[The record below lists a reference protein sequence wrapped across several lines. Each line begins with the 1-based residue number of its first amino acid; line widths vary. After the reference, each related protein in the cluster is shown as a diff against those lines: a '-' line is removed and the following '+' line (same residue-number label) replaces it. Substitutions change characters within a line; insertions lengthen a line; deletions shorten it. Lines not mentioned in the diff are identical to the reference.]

1 MSGTH
6 LAPTVFLDRDGTLI
20 EEVGYLSH
28 LDRIALYP
36 WSIESVKLLNRAGF
50 KVVVVTNQA
59 GVARGLFDED
69 FIDEAHR
76 FLDQKFS
83 DGGATIDKFYYC
95 PHHPEA
101 SVEAYRSE
109 CDCRKPKAGMLWKAA
124 QELQLELSHSFVIGD
139 RLSDLRLGPAVGAK
153 SVLVRTGY
161 GETTARELT
170 DDVEVAYTAPELM
183 TAVAW
188 ILRQSK

>member
-76 FLDQKFS
+76 FLDQKFG
-83 DGGATIDKFYYC
+83 DGGAMIDKFYYC

-101 SVEAYRSE
+101 SVEAYRCE

-139 RLSDLRLGPAVGAK
+139 RLSDLRLGQAVGAR
-153 SVLVRTGY
+153 SLLVRTGY

-188 ILRQSK
+188 ILRHSK

>member
-28 LDRIALYP
+28 LDRIVLYP

-76 FLDQKFS
+76 FLDQKFG
-83 DGGATIDKFYYC
+83 DGGAMIDKFYYC

-101 SVEAYRSE
+101 SVEAYRCE

-139 RLSDLRLGPAVGAK
+139 RLSDLRLGQAVGAR
-153 SVLVRTGY
+153 SLLVRTGY

-170 DDVEVAYTAPELM
+170 DDVEVDYTAPELM

>member
-28 LDRIALYP
+28 LDRIVLYP

-170 DDVEVAYTAPELM
+170 DDVEVDYTAPELM

>member
-1 MSGTH
+1 MKAL

-69 FIDEAHR
+69 FIHEAHR

-139 RLSDLRLGPAVGAK
+139 RLSDLRLGQAVGAR
-153 SVLVRTGY
+153 SLLVRTGY

-188 ILRQSK
+188 ILRHSK

>member
-6 LAPTVFLDRDGTLI
+6 LAPTVFLARDGTLI

-69 FIDEAHR
+69 FINEAHR
-76 FLDQKFS
+76 FLDQKFG

-101 SVEAYRSE
+101 SVEAYRCE

-188 ILRQSK
+188 ILRHSK

>member
-1 MSGTH
+1 VSGTH

-28 LDRIALYP
+28 LDRIVLYP

-76 FLDQKFS
+76 FLDQKFG

-101 SVEAYRSE
+101 SVEAYRCE

-170 DDVEVAYTAPELM
+170 DDVEVDYTAPELM

>member
-139 RLSDLRLGPAVGAK
+139 RLSDLRLGQAVGAR
-153 SVLVRTGY
+153 SLLVRTGY
-161 GETTARELT
+161 GETTARELN

-188 ILRQSK
+188 ILRRSK

>member
-28 LDRIALYP
+28 LDRIVLYP

-76 FLDQKFS
+76 FLDQKFG

-101 SVEAYRSE
+101 SVEAYRCE

-161 GETTARELT
+161 GESTARELT
-170 DDVEVAYTAPELM
+170 DDFEVDYTAPELM

>member
-76 FLDQKFS
+76 FLDQKFG
-83 DGGATIDKFYYC
+83 DGGAMIDKFYYC

-101 SVEAYRSE
+101 SVEAYRCE

-170 DDVEVAYTAPELM
+170 DDVEVAYTAQELM

>member
-28 LDRIALYP
+28 LDRIVLYP

-76 FLDQKFS
+76 FLDQKFG

-101 SVEAYRSE
+101 SVEAYRCE

-170 DDVEVAYTAPELM
+170 DDFEVDYTAPELM

>member
-69 FIDEAHR
+69 FINEAHR
-76 FLDQKFS
+76 FLDQKFG

-101 SVEAYRSE
+101 SVEAYRCE

-188 ILRQSK
+188 ILRHSK

>member
-76 FLDQKFS
+76 FLEKKFS

-170 DDVEVAYTAPELM
+170 DDVEVAYTAQELM

-188 ILRQSK
+188 ILRHSK

>member
-76 FLDQKFS
+76 FLDQKFG
-83 DGGATIDKFYYC
+83 DGGAMIDKFYYC

-101 SVEAYRSE
+101 SVEAYRCE

-139 RLSDLRLGPAVGAK
+139 RLSDLRLGQAVGAR
-153 SVLVRTGY
+153 SLLVRTGY

-188 ILRQSK
+188 ILRHST

>member
-170 DDVEVAYTAPELM
+170 DDVEVDYTAPELM

-188 ILRQSK
+188 ILRHSK

>member
-1 MSGTH
+1 VSGTH

-28 LDRIALYP
+28 LDRIVLYP

-139 RLSDLRLGPAVGAK
+139 RLSDLRLGQAVGAR
-153 SVLVRTGY
+153 SLLVRTGY

-188 ILRQSK
+188 ILRHST

>member
-28 LDRIALYP
+28 LDPIVLYP

-170 DDVEVAYTAPELM
+170 DDVEVAYTAQELM

-188 ILRQSK
+188 ILRHSK

>member
-6 LAPTVFLDRDGTLI
+6 LSPTVFLDRDGTLI

-69 FIDEAHR
+69 FINEAHR
-76 FLDQKFS
+76 FLDQKFG

-101 SVEAYRSE
+101 SVEAYRCE

-188 ILRQSK
+188 ILRHSK

>member
-6 LAPTVFLDRDGTLI
+6 LSPTVFLDRDGTLI

-139 RLSDLRLGPAVGAK
+139 RLSDLRLGQAVGAR
-153 SVLVRTGY
+153 SLLVRTGY

-188 ILRQSK
+188 ILRHST

>member
-28 LDRIALYP
+28 LDRIVLYP

-76 FLDQKFS
+76 FPDQKFG

-101 SVEAYRSE
+101 SVEAYRCE

-170 DDVEVAYTAPELM
+170 DDVEVDYTAPELM

-188 ILRQSK
+188 ILRHSK

>member
-28 LDRIALYP
+28 LDRIVLYP

-139 RLSDLRLGPAVGAK
+139 RLSDLRLGQAVGAR
-153 SVLVRTGY
+153 SLLVRTGY

-188 ILRQSK
+188 ILRHST

>member
-1 MSGTH
+1 VSGTH

-139 RLSDLRLGPAVGAK
+139 RLSDLRLGQAVGAR
-153 SVLVRTGY
+153 SLLVRTGY

-188 ILRQSK
+188 ILRHSK

>member
-28 LDRIALYP
+28 LDRIVLYP

-139 RLSDLRLGPAVGAK
+139 RLSDLRLGQAVGAR
-153 SVLVRTGY
+153 SLLVRTGY

-188 ILRQSK
+188 ILRRSK

>member
-36 WSIESVKLLNRAGF
+36 WSIETVKLLNRAGF

-139 RLSDLRLGPAVGAK
+139 RLSDLRLGQAVGAR
-153 SVLVRTGY
+153 SLLVRTGY

-188 ILRQSK
+188 ILRRSK

>member
-101 SVEAYRSE
+101 SVEAYRCE

-170 DDVEVAYTAPELM
+170 DDVEVDYTAPELM

-188 ILRQSK
+188 ILRHSK

>member
-69 FIDEAHR
+69 FIDGAHR

-170 DDVEVAYTAPELM
+170 DDVEVDYTAPELM

>member
-76 FLDQKFS
+76 FLDQKFG
-83 DGGATIDKFYYC
+83 DGGAMFDKFYYC

-101 SVEAYRSE
+101 SVEAYRCE

-170 DDVEVAYTAPELM
+170 DDVEVAYTAQELM

-188 ILRQSK
+188 ILRHSK

>member
-139 RLSDLRLGPAVGAK
+139 RLSDLRLGQAVGAR
-153 SVLVRTGY
+153 SLLVRTGY

-170 DDVEVAYTAPELM
+170 DDVEVAYTAQELM

-188 ILRQSK
+188 ILRHSK

>member
-28 LDRIALYP
+28 LDRIVLYP

-139 RLSDLRLGPAVGAK
+139 RLSDLRLGQAVGAR
-153 SVLVRTGY
+153 SLLVRTGY

-170 DDVEVAYTAPELM
+170 DDVEVAYTAQELM

-188 ILRQSK
+188 ILRHSK

>member
-28 LDRIALYP
+28 LDRIVLYP

-83 DGGATIDKFYYC
+83 DGGATIDRFYYC

-139 RLSDLRLGPAVGAK
+139 RLSDLRLGQAVGAR
-153 SVLVRTGY
+153 SLLVRTGY

-188 ILRQSK
+188 ILRHSK

>member
-139 RLSDLRLGPAVGAK
+139 RLSDLRLGQAVGAR
-153 SVLVRTGY
+153 SLLVRTGY

-188 ILRQSK
+188 ILRHSK

>member
-139 RLSDLRLGPAVGAK
+139 RLSDLRLGQAVGAR
-153 SVLVRTGY
+153 SLLVRTGY

-188 ILRQSK
+188 ILRHST

>member
-28 LDRIALYP
+28 LDRIVLYP

-188 ILRQSK
+188 ILRHST

>member
-139 RLSDLRLGPAVGAK
+139 RLSDLRLGQAVDAR
-153 SVLVRTGY
+153 SLLVRTGY

-170 DDVEVAYTAPELM
+170 DDVEVAYTAQELM

-188 ILRQSK
+188 ILRHSK

>member
-170 DDVEVAYTAPELM
+170 DDVEVAYTAQELM

-188 ILRQSK
+188 ILRHSK

>member
-124 QELQLELSHSFVIGD
+124 QELQLELRHSFVIGD
-139 RLSDLRLGPAVGAK
+139 RLSDLRLGQAVGAR
-153 SVLVRTGY
+153 SLLVRTGY

-188 ILRQSK
+188 ILRRSK

>member
-28 LDRIALYP
+28 LDRIVLYP

-69 FIDEAHR
+69 FINEAHR
-76 FLDQKFS
+76 FLDQKFG

-101 SVEAYRSE
+101 SVEAYRCE

-170 DDVEVAYTAPELM
+170 DDVEVDYTAPELM

>member
-6 LAPTVFLDRDGTLI
+6 LSPTVFLDRDGTLI

-59 GVARGLFDED
+59 GVARGRFDED

-76 FLDQKFS
+76 FLDQKFG

-101 SVEAYRSE
+101 SVEAYRCE

-188 ILRQSK
+188 ILRHSK

>member
-69 FIDEAHR
+69 FINEAHR
-76 FLDQKFS
+76 FLDQKFG

-101 SVEAYRSE
+101 SVEAYRCE

-139 RLSDLRLGPAVGAK
+139 RLSDLRLGPAFGAK

-170 DDVEVAYTAPELM
+170 DDVEVAYTAPELK

-188 ILRQSK
+188 ILRHSK

>member
-1 MSGTH
+1 MKRIPSVSSCGTG
-6 LAPTVFLDRDGTLI
+6 R
-20 EEVGYLSH
+20 
-28 LDRIALYP
+28 
-36 WSIESVKLLNRAGF
+36 
-50 KVVVVTNQA
+50 
-59 GVARGLFDED
+59 
-69 FIDEAHR
+69 
-76 FLDQKFS
+76 
-83 DGGATIDKFYYC
+83 
-95 PHHPEA
+95 
-101 SVEAYRSE
+101 

-170 DDVEVAYTAPELM
+170 DDVEVDYTAPELM